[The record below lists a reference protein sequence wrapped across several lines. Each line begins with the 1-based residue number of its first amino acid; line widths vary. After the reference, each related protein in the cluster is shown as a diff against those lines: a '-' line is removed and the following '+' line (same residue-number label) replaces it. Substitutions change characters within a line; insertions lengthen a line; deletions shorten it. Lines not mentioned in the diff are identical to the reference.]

1 MKTHGIIRPFPPKP
15 FVSIGVGFDYPA
27 DTTTFTLE
35 VRPSTPHHEIVS
47 GLADFLGV
55 DDIDGCSLPTAAKI
69 IFSGGATIILWDDG
83 TKTVAK
89 CRGGDE
95 FDPLFGIMA
104 CIVRKLTG
112 NRGHGVNDNEQL
124 ISELAGHIKSLD
136 DIDELIDESL
146 RRLDLLAVLAES
158 ADMWMD
164 QLGPASES
172 DGAEEPAMPSVT
184 DAAVENGKTYISFSD
199 RTSELED
206 RIEKIERER
215 DAIRQEIRDLID
227 RGEL

>member
-1 MKTHGIIRPFPPKP
+1 MSYDDMSYTKTLL
-15 FVSIGVGFDYPA
+15 VSYVA
-27 DTTTFTLE
+27 DKQPSE
-35 VRPSTPHHEIVS
+35 VVS
-47 GLADFLGV
+47 GIARFLGV
-55 DDIDGCSLPTAAKI
+55 TDPSDAGDSSLPTAAKI

-89 CRGGDE
+89 CHGGDE

-112 NRGHGVNDNEQL
+112 NRGHGVNDSEQL
-124 ISELAGHIKSLD
+124 ISELAGRIKSLD
-136 DIDELIDESL
+136 DVDELIDETL

-164 QLGPASES
+164 QLGPADEPN
-172 DGAEEPAMPSVT
+172 GAEEPAMPSVP
-184 DAAVENGKTYISFSD
+184 DAAAEGGKTKVSFTD
-199 RTSELED
+199 RASELED

>member
-1 MKTHGIIRPFPPKP
+1 MKTHSSIKPFPPKP
-15 FVSIGVGFDYPA
+15 FVSIGVGFDYHA

-35 VRPSTPHHEIVS
+35 VRPSTPRHEIVS
-47 GLADFLGV
+47 GLADFLCV

-104 CIVRKLTG
+104 CTVRKITG

-136 DIDELIDESL
+136 DIDGLIDETL

-164 QLGPASES
+164 QLGPANEPN
-172 DGAEEPAMPSVT
+172 GAEESAMPSAP
-184 DAAVENGKTYISFSD
+184 DAAVENEKTRVSFSD

-215 DAIRQEIRDLID
+215 DVIRQEIRDLID

>member
-1 MKTHGIIRPFPPKP
+1 MKTHSTIRPFPPKP

-55 DDIDGCSLPTAAKI
+55 DNIDGCSLPTAAKI

-164 QLGPASES
+164 QLGSANEP
-172 DGAEEPAMPSVT
+172 DGAEEPAMPSVP
-184 DAAVENGKTYISFSD
+184 DAAVKNGKTRVSFSD

>member
-1 MKTHGIIRPFPPKP
+1 MKTHSSISLCPQNP
-15 FVSIGVGFDYPA
+15 FVSVSFGFEYP
-27 DTTTFTLE
+27 DTTTFILE
-35 VRPSTPHHEIVS
+35 AKTGTPHHEIVS
-47 GLADFLGV
+47 GLADILGV
-55 DDIDGCSLPTAAKI
+55 DDIDDRSLPTAAKI

-89 CRGGDE
+89 CHGGDE

-112 NRGHGVNDNEQL
+112 NRGHGVNDSEQL
-124 ISELAGHIKSLD
+124 ISELAGRIKSLD
-136 DIDELIDESL
+136 DVDELIDETL

-164 QLGPASES
+164 QLGPADEPN
-172 DGAEEPAMPSVT
+172 GAEEPAMPSVP
-184 DAAVENGKTYISFSD
+184 DAAAESGKTKVSFTD
-199 RTSELED
+199 RASELED

>member
-1 MKTHGIIRPFPPKP
+1 MKTHTSINLCPPKP
-15 FVSIGVGFDYPA
+15 FVSIGVDSEFP

-35 VRPSTPHHEIVS
+35 VKNHTPHHEIVS

-55 DDIDGCSLPTAAKI
+55 DDYSLPTAAKI

-104 CIVRKLTG
+104 CTVRKLTG
-112 NRGHGVNDNEQL
+112 NRGHGVNDNERL
-124 ISELAGHIKSLD
+124 ISELAGRIKSLD
-136 DIDELIDESL
+136 DVDELIDETL

-164 QLGPASES
+164 QLGPANEPN
-172 DGAEEPAMPSVT
+172 GAEESAMPSAP
-184 DAAVENGKTYISFSD
+184 DAAVENEKTKVSFSD
-199 RTSELED
+199 RASELED

>member
-1 MKTHGIIRPFPPKP
+1 MPHTSISLCPPNP
-15 FVSIGVGFDYPA
+15 FVSIGVDFEFP

-35 VRPSTPHHEIVS
+35 VNSHTPHHEIVS

-55 DDIDGCSLPTAAKI
+55 DDIDGCSLPTAAKV

-89 CRGGDE
+89 CHGGDE

-104 CIVRKLTG
+104 CIVRKITG

-124 ISELAGHIKSLD
+124 ISELAGRIKSLD
-136 DIDELIDESL
+136 DVDELIDETL
-146 RRLDLLAVLAES
+146 RRLDLLTILAES
-158 ADMWMD
+158 ADLWMD
-164 QLGPASES
+164 QLGPANEPNGADES
-172 DGAEEPAMPSVT
+172 AMPSVP
-184 DAAVENGKTYISFSD
+184 DAAVENEKTKVFISD
-199 RTSELED
+199 RVSELED
-206 RIEKIERER
+206 RIERAARER
-215 DAIRQEIRDLID
+215 DATRQEIRDLID